1 MARGYTTRKLE
12 VWSLHAHQ
20 NDEAVEDYRS
30 LFYALSRMRPQSR
43 VWEDDEKAIA
53 LPRLQLKRGKVL
65 FTAYEGPRGQPII
78 FDTEA
83 GTERTQ
89 PLEPGEIV
97 ATRTH
102 GLLDLGSREAIIEYN
117 HRGAKAGDIATVLG
131 VSGRRLRDWKT
142 LYVELSPKVA
152 ESFAEGV
159 DAFERVRVAGFRIAR
174 PNADW
179 TDWDDRFAESAADSG
194 AQSAQAEYNAKR
206 GTSLSKEEGVVPFIK
221 ARAADG
227 VSALKNAFIT
237 GTRVGE
243 RAETKITLADHK
255 EHQKVAVR
263 LDENK
268 QVDDHDISRRLAEYD
283 VERHGGSARQVRRP
297 RRSDRQTRGKPTH

>member
-20 NDEAVEDYRS
+20 NDEAVEDYEA
-30 LFYALSRMRPQSR
+30 LFQALSRMKPQSR

-53 LPRLQLKRGKVL
+53 LPRLQLRRGKIL

-83 GTERTQ
+83 ATERTQ
-89 PLEPGEIV
+89 ALEPGEIV

-102 GLLDLGSREAIIEYN
+102 GLIDLNSREAIIEYN
-117 HRGAKAGDIATVLG
+117 HRGAKASDIAIVLG
-131 VSGRRLRDWKT
+131 ASGRRLRSWKT
-142 LYVELSPKVA
+142 LYIELSPKVA

-179 TDWDDRFAESAADSG
+179 TDWDDRFAESAADSD
-194 AQSAQAEYNAKR
+194 AQSAQVEYNAKR
-206 GTSLSKEEGVVPFIK
+206 GASLSKKDGVVPFIK

-227 VSALKNAFIT
+227 VSALKNAFVS
-237 GTRVGE
+237 GTRAGE
-243 RAETKITLADHK
+243 SAETKITLADHK

-263 LDENK
+263 LDQNK
-268 QVDDHDISRRLAEYD
+268 QVDDRAISRRLMEYD
-283 VERHGGSARQVRRP
+283 VERHGRSARRP
-297 RRSDRQTRGKPTH
+297 RRSDRRKRGKSTR